1 MDFDQVMCSHD
12 TLHMKKGV
20 WYDIVRWEGDNRFC
34 VYNGSFGSDFA
45 YTVDGCSDE
54 TGNPEAFYSFRK
66 KPLPVRVVVYAR
78 VFRGSAFCTYGPFES
93 VDEVFK
99 SGCVWGDTDK
109 VIFAKVPE
117 GSSFDLVLKTLLEKE
132 KS

>member
-20 WYDIVRWEGDNRFC
+20 WYDIVRWEGDNLFC
-34 VYNGSFGSDFA
+34 VGNERFGNDCV

-99 SGCVWGDTDK
+99 SGCVWSDADK
-109 VIFAKVPE
+109 VIFAQVPE
-117 GSSFDLVLKTLLEKE
+117 DTPYEDIVKILLEKE